1 MKLEHFAV
9 NVEDPNAMAEWY
21 VENMGMSIVKQ
32 QQQAPFMTFLADD
45 SGQVMIEI
53 YRNPT
58 DQVPAYRNMHPL
70 IVHLAFVSESPDKD
84 KIRLEKAGAATV
96 SDDILEDGSHL
107 VMMRDPWGLAIQLCK
122 RAVPMLRL

>member
-9 NVEDPNAMAEWY
+9 NVQEPKAMADWY
-21 VENMGMSIVKQ
+21 VENMGMVIVKQ
-32 QQQAPFMTFLADD
+32 QDQLPFMTFLADD

-53 YRNPT
+53 YSNPI
-58 DQVPAYRNMHPL
+58 DQVPNYREMNPL
-70 IVHLAFVSESPDKD
+70 IVHLAFVSDAPDRD
-84 KIRLEKAGAATV
+84 KARLEKAGAITL

-122 RAVPMLRL
+122 RAIPMLK